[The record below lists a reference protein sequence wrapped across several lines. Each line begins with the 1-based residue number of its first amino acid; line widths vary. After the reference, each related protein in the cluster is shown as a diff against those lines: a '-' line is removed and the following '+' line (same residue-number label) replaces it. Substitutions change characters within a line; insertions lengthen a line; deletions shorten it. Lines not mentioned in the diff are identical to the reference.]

1 MKLRST
7 AAGWGPVARAF
18 HWGMLPLYA
27 GIVLVGYY
35 MTDLPLGAA
44 KLKIYA
50 LHKSVGLTLVVLAAM
65 RLAWRLGE
73 RRPALPP
80 MPAWQAWAARA
91 AHGALYA
98 LMFAMPLSGWVYNS
112 AAHFPLQW
120 FRLVNLPAIVAPDP
134 ALKVL
139 AKQAHE
145 VGAVLLIAMVALHA
159 AAALKHHF
167 VDKDATLRLMLPSR
181 GDRR

>member
-1 MKLRST
+1 MALRST
-7 AAGWGPVARAF
+7 LKAWGPVARAF
-18 HWGMLPLYA
+18 HWGMVPLFV
-27 GIVLVGYY
+27 GIVAVGFY

-44 KLKIYA
+44 KLKIYG
-50 LHKSVGLTLVVLAAM
+50 LHKSVGLTLLALAGL

-80 MPAWQAWAARA
+80 MPVWQQRA
-91 AHGALYA
+91 AAGAHLLLYA
-98 LMFAMPLSGWVYNS
+98 LMFAVPLSGWIYNS

-134 ALKVL
+134 VLKVA
-139 AKQAHE
+139 AKEAHE
-145 VGAVLLIAMVALHA
+145 VGAWLLIAVVVLHA

-167 VDKDATLRLMLPSR
+167 VDKDATLRLMLPSK
-181 GDRR
+181 GDRA